1 MAGGHYDIRDE
12 RFRGLILGNARIDT
26 LWSGGR
32 WAEGPAYFAAGRY
45 LVWSDIPN
53 DRLLRWDETSGAV
66 AVFEQPCRNQ
76 NGHAVD
82 QLGRMIACEHRGR
95 CVSRYEIDGS
105 RTILADSYD
114 GKRLNS
120 PNDVVV
126 KSDGSI
132 WFTDPSYGI
141 DSDYEGDAAPM
152 EQDGRHVYRIDPSS
166 GAVTRVVDDM
176 KQPNGLAFSP
186 DESMLFVADTGRT
199 HFPDCQ
205 PKIRRYPLAPDGR
218 SLGAGEDFIFCDTG
232 LFDGFRLDT
241 EGNIWAS
248 AGDGVHCYAPDG
260 TLLGK
265 ILLDEVVANLCFGG
279 PKRNRLFICAT
290 TTLRAIYVRARGA

>member
-1 MAGGHYDIRDE
+1 MVGQHYQIHDE
-12 RFRGLILGNARIDT
+12 RFVKLIHANANLDT

-32 WAEGPAYFAAGRY
+32 WTEGPAYLAAGRY
-45 LVWSDIPN
+45 LIWSDIPN
-53 DRLLRWDETSGAV
+53 DRIMRWDELNGQV
-66 AVFEQPCRNQ
+66 ATFEQPCRNQ
-76 NGHAVD
+76 NGHIVD
-82 QLGRMIACEHRGR
+82 RKGRLIACEHRGR

-105 RTILADSYD
+105 RTILADSYG

-141 DSDYEGDAAPM
+141 DSDYEGDRAPM
-152 EQDGRHVYRIDPSS
+152 EQDGRHVYRIDPA
-166 GAVTRVVDDM
+166 GGITRVIDDM
-176 KQPNGLAFSP
+176 MQPNGLAFSP
-186 DESMLFVADTGRT
+186 DESVLYVADTGKT
-199 HFPDCQ
+199 HFPDCA
-205 PKIRRYPLAPDGR
+205 PKIRRYPVAADGA
-218 SLGAGEDFIFCDTG
+218 SLGMGEDFVICDAG

-241 EGNIWAS
+241 HGNIWSS
-248 AGDGVHCYAPDG
+248 AGDGVHCFAPDG

-265 ILLDEVVANLCFGG
+265 ILVDEVVANVCFGG

-290 TTLRAIYVRARGA
+290 TTLRSIYVNAQGVS

>member
-1 MAGGHYDIRDE
+1 MPAKDYDVRDE
-12 RFRGLILGNARIDT
+12 RFAKLIHRNAGPEL

-32 WAEGPAYFAAGRY
+32 WTEGPVYFPAGRY
-45 LVWSDIPN
+45 VIFSDIPN
-53 DRLLRWDETSGAV
+53 DRILRWDEMNGEV
-66 AVFEQPCRNQ
+66 AVFEKPSRNQ
-76 NGHAVD
+76 NGHTLD
-82 QLGRMIACEHRGR
+82 REGRLIACEHRER
-95 CVSRYEIDGS
+95 CVSRYEFDGS
-105 RTILADSYD
+105 RTVLADSYD

-152 EQDGRHVYRIDPSS
+152 EQDGRHVYRIAPD
-166 GAVTRVVDDM
+166 GGITRVIDDM
-176 KQPNGLAFSP
+176 KQPNGLAFSL
-186 DESMLFVADTGRT
+186 DESVLFVADTGKT
-199 HFPDCQ
+199 HFPDCA
-205 PKIRRYPLAPDGR
+205 PKIRRYPLGPDGK
-218 SLGAGEDFIFCDTG
+218 SVGAGEDFVHCESG

-241 EGNIWAS
+241 HGNIWSS
-248 AGDGVHCYAPDG
+248 AADGVHCFAPDG

-265 ILLDEVVANLCFGG
+265 ILIDEVVANLCFGG

-290 TTLRAIYVRARGA
+290 TSLRSVFVNVRGA